1 MNELYSAGMVLYK
14 IGNGNYKNKL
24 NGAYYSV
31 QSSRTKKDG
40 TKVESDLGIYLTG
53 GIYIENNKVFEANV
67 YKDEN
72 MKELVNTYDSKFDPS
87 FKKQAV
93 SITDLKEG
101 DYYVQIDNEKDIKKY
116 VVQKGAIVLENQFED
131 TQLTYTEVKA
141 PTSYRIDNNSYTFS
155 VGNDYSK
162 NIIENYRSNVLMY
175 IPITG
180 VD

>member
-1 MNELYSAGMVLYK
+1 
-14 IGNGNYKNKL
+14 
-24 NGAYYSV
+24 
-31 QSSRTKKDG
+31 
-40 TKVESDLGIYLTG
+40 
-53 GIYIENNKVFEANV
+53 
-67 YKDEN
+67 
-72 MKELVNTYDSKFDPS
+72 MKELVNTYDSKYDPN
-87 FKKQAV
+87 FNKQAI

-101 DYYVQIDNEKDIKKY
+101 DYFIQIDDNEKSKKY
-116 VVQKGAIVLENQFED
+116 VVQKGAIILENQLED
-131 TQLTYTEVKA
+131 TNLTYTEVKA